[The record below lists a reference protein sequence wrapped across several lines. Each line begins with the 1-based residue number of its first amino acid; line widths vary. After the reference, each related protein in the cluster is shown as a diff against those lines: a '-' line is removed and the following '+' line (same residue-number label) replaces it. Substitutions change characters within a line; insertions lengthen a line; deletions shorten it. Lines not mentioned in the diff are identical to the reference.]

1 MAGNTLLLWR
11 LDIRLQTLQI
21 TSSSATVLPQRRN
34 RRVKAEQELLI
45 LACLCGFRLG
55 IILGLVRNTTDF
67 FLESDDSVVEDG
79 SGGCFDGRRGG
90 RPQGGV
96 AAGTTGQ
103 SEITGLSRSKET
115 ASILVPICRR
125 KNLLRRSITR

>member
-21 TSSSATVLPQRRN
+21 TSSSVTVL

-55 IILGLVRNTTDF
+55 IISGLVRNTTDF
-67 FLESDDSVVEDG
+67 FLKSDDSVVEDG

>member
-1 MAGNTLLLWR
+1 MAGNTLLLWH

-21 TSSSATVLPQRRN
+21 TSSSATVL